1 MQDNTTELWRSVQDR
16 LHRMGAFTHEA
27 QVIALEKEI
36 RRYRSRLES
45 LQMELEHR
53 SLQSPYRAVRKS
65 MCDYHVADGGIQL
78 RRILATINN
87 QGYELISASQ
97 HEHTYTVFFRRPTN
111 A

>member
-1 MQDNTTELWRSVQDR
+1 MQDNTTELWRSVQNR
-16 LHRMGAFTHEA
+16 LKRMGAFTHAA

-36 RRYRSRLES
+36 RQYRSRIES

-65 MCDYHVADGGIQL
+65 VCDYHVADGDIQL

-87 QGYELISASQ
+87 QGYELISVSQ
-97 HEHTYTVFFRRPTN
+97 YEHTYTIFFRRP
-111 A
+111 ADG